1 MQDFIVDENYD
12 LVIKNGDFA
21 IGDSNSQ
28 EIDLLVRS
36 FKGDWK
42 QYPLLGAELLRLV
55 KGRATEVRIK
65 RDITEELKNDGFN
78 IIKIKVD
85 LPIVE
90 VDAKR

>member
-1 MQDFIVDENYD
+1 MQDFTVDDNYD

-65 RDITEELKNDGFN
+65 RDITEELKDDGFRT
-78 IIKIKVD
+78 IRVKVD

>member
-1 MQDFIVDENYD
+1 MQDFIIDDNYD

-28 EIDLLVRS
+28 EIDLLTRS

-42 QYPLLGAELLRLV
+42 QYPLLGAGLLRLV

-65 RDITEELKNDGFN
+65 RDIELELKDDGFR

-90 VDAKR
+90 ADAKR